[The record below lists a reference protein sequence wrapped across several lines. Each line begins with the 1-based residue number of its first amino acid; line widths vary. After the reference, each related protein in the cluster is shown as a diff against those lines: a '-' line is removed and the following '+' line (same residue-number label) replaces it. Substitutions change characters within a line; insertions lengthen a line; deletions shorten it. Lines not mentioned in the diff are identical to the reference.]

1 MTYLTYKFI
10 HVVCIIVLFMT
21 LGGLAT
27 QSPGTTSRKIFAAI
41 NGVFLVLIFVAG
53 FGLIAK
59 LKLPN
64 PWPAWVWL
72 KLVGWLLV
80 GMAPKFSRS
89 LGPVLTV
96 VCYGLLGTLMAYLA
110 LYKPF

>member
-1 MTYLTYKFI
+1 MSYLTYKFI
-10 HVVCIIVLFMT
+10 HVVCIIVVFMT
-21 LGGLAT
+21 LGGLSALA
-27 QSPGTTSRKIFAAI
+27 QGTKSRKIFGAI
-41 NGVFLVLIFVAG
+41 HGIFLVIVFVAG

-59 LKLPN
+59 LKLPY

-80 GMAPKFSRS
+80 GMAPKFTKS
-89 LGPVLTV
+89 LGPSLTII
-96 VCYGLLGTLMAYLA
+96 CYGVLGTAMAYLA